1 MPISIK
7 KEELAELLKDFYIL
21 TKMRIVIFDSD
32 YVKIM
37 SYPVNESDFCTM
49 IKEND
54 SARQECEK
62 SDIKAFNTCRNTKNI
77 FIYKCHAGLIEVAS
91 PIKINDLVLGYVMFG
106 QIVDKSV
113 KSTEKINVLNKCV
126 KYNLEQDILSSNFDK
141 LIFKSEEQI
150 RAASKIL
157 ESCACYLW
165 ISNLIKVNEESFFL
179 KLDNYITE
187 NLDRE
192 ITPQIICEQF
202 NISRNKLYEIS
213 DKSFGMGISAYVR
226 KRRIEQAKKLL
237 ENGTFSISEVC
248 YKVGVP
254 DYNYF
259 SKMFKKET
267 GLSPRHYLKGLE
279 KI

>member
-1 MPISIK
+1 MPVSIK

-37 SYPVNESDFCTM
+37 SYPINESDFCTL
-49 IKEND
+49 IKGND

-62 SDIKAFNTCRNTKNI
+62 SDLKAFHTCRNTKNI

-113 KSTEKINVLNKCV
+113 KSTEKVNVLKKCE
-126 KYNLEQDILSSNFDK
+126 KYNLDSGLLLTNFDK

-165 ISNLIKVNEESFFL
+165 ISDLIKVREESFFL
-179 KLDNYITE
+179 KIDKYISD

-192 ITPQIICEQF
+192 ITPKIICEHF
-202 NISRNKLYEIS
+202 DISRNKLYEIS
-213 DKSFGMGISAYVR
+213 DKYFGMGISAYVR
-226 KRRIEQAKKLL
+226 KRRIEQAKKYL
-237 ENGTFSISEVC
+237 ENDGCSISEVC
-248 YKVGVP
+248 YKVGIK

-267 GLSPRHYLKGLE
+267 GFSPRNFVNYTNL
-279 KI
+279 

>member
-1 MPISIK
+1 MPLSIK

-21 TKMRIVIFDSD
+21 TKMRIVVFDSD

-37 SYPVNESDFCTM
+37 SYPVNESDFCTL
-49 IKEND
+49 IKGNE
-54 SARQECEK
+54 SARLECEK
-62 SDIKAFNTCRNTKNI
+62 SDVRAFNTCRNTKNI
-77 FIYKCHAGLIEVAS
+77 FVYKCHAGLIEVAS
-91 PIKINDLVLGYVMFG
+91 PVKINDLVLGYVMFG

-113 KSTEKINVLNKCV
+113 KSTEKVNVLKKCS
-126 KYNLEQDILSSNFDK
+126 KYNLDSGLLSTNFDK

-179 KLDNYITE
+179 KIDKYITE
-187 NLDRE
+187 NLEYE
-192 ITPQIICEQF
+192 ITPDILCRHF
-202 NISRNKLYEIS
+202 NLSRNKLYEIS
-213 DKSFGMGISAYVR
+213 DKAFGMGISAYVR
-226 KRRIEQAKKLL
+226 KRRIEQAKKYL
-237 ENGTFSISEVC
+237 ETEVCSISEVC
-248 YKVGVP
+248 YKVGIK

-267 GLSPRHYLKGLE
+267 GLSPRGYIKKL
-279 KI
+279 

>member
-1 MPISIK
+1 MPVSIK

-37 SYPVNESDFCTM
+37 SYPVNESDFCTL
-49 IKEND
+49 IKGNEL
-54 SARQECEK
+54 ARQECEK
-62 SDIKAFNTCRNTKNI
+62 SDLKAFNTCRNTKNI
-77 FIYKCHAGLIEVAS
+77 FLYKCHAGLIEVAS

-113 KSTEKINVLNKCV
+113 KSTEKVNVLKKCG
-126 KYNLEQDILSSNFDK
+126 KYNLDSGLLSTSFDK

-179 KLDNYITE
+179 KIDKHITE
-187 NLDRE
+187 NLDKE
-192 ITPQIICEQF
+192 ITPQDICEHF
-202 NISRNKLYEIS
+202 SISRNKLYEIS
-213 DKSFGMGISAYVR
+213 DKCFGMGISAYVR
-226 KRRIEQAKKLL
+226 KRRISQAKKYL
-237 ENGTFSISEVC
+237 ENESFTISDVC
-248 YKVGVP
+248 YRVGIQ

-267 GLSPRHYLKGLE
+267 GCSPRNYLKNLAKG
-279 KI
+279 